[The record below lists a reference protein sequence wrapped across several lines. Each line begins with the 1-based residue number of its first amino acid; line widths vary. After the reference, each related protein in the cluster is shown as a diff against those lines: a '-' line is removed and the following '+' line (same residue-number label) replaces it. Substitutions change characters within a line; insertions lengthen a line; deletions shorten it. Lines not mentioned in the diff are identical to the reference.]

1 MKWCWTGGAVRDGV
15 PDVGLPPV
23 LHGRYRLGP
32 VLGRGG
38 ASVVYRARDELLGRD
53 VAIKAFHTL
62 ADNPED
68 LAAQQNEARLLAGFN
83 HPGLVTLLD
92 AGVDLTG
99 SGTPQIFLVM
109 ELVPDADLRE
119 QLRAGPLDL
128 HRVAYLGWDLA
139 NTLQYVHERGV
150 IHRDLKPANVLL
162 VYAGP
167 DRPARGKLADFGI
180 ARLRT
185 QTAASQGFTTGT
197 AAYLSP
203 EQVEGRELGEATD
216 VYSLGLLLLEA
227 ATGRQAFP
235 GPVLASAIARL
246 DRDPEIPSDIG
257 EPLAGIL
264 RSMTARSPGDR
275 PTAAAAALQFRRV
288 IGDRP
293 TRSDPEAE
301 RLAAVAR
308 YNLVDTPPDGAFD
321 RLTTL
326 AARLFHVP
334 IAIVTIVDADRIW
347 FKSHHG
353 VDITEVERREGL
365 DLVGGLLDHTLVV
378 EDAESDPRLVSDP
391 VLANARGLRFYAGT
405 PLISSDGFNLGT
417 LCIADTRP
425 RPTSEE
431 EILNLEDLAA
441 VVLHEME
448 LRRATRRA
456 LFSPS

>member
-1 MKWCWTGGAVRDGV
+1 V
-15 PDVGLPPV
+15 PDGSSGVTLPPV

-32 VLGRGG
+32 VIGRGG
-38 ASVVYRARDELLGRD
+38 ASVVYRARDELLSRD

-62 ADNPED
+62 ADNPAD

-99 SGTPQIFLVM
+99 SGTPQLFLVL
-109 ELVPDADLRE
+109 ELVPDPDLRE
-119 QLRAGPLDL
+119 QLRDGPLDTR
-128 HRVAYLGWDLA
+128 RVAYLGWDLA
-139 NTLQYVHERGV
+139 STLQYVHERGV
-150 IHRDLKPANVLL
+150 IHRDVKPANVLL

-185 QTAASQGFTTGT
+185 QTSSPQAFTTGT

-203 EQVEGRELGEATD
+203 EQVEGGELGEATD
-216 VYSLGLLLLEA
+216 VYSLGLVLLEA
-227 ATGRQAFP
+227 ATGQQAFP
-235 GPVLASAIARL
+235 GSIRDSALARL
-246 DRDPEIPSDIG
+246 DHDPAIPASIQD
-257 EPLAGIL
+257 PLAGVL
-264 RSMTARSPGDR
+264 RSMTARRPGDR
-275 PTAAAAALQFRRV
+275 PTAAEAALQFRRM

-293 TRSDPEAE
+293 ARPDLEAE

-321 RLTTL
+321 RLTALT
-326 AARLFHVP
+326 ARLFHVP
-334 IAIVTIVDADRIW
+334 VAIVTLVDADRIW

-353 VDITEVERREGL
+353 IDITEVERREGL
-365 DLVGGLLDHTLVV
+365 DLGRGLHDHTLVV
-378 EDAESDPRLVSDP
+378 EDADTDPRLVGNP
-391 VLANARGLRFYAGT
+391 VLAHARGARFYAGA
-405 PLISSDGFNLGT
+405 PLITSDGFNLGT
-417 LCIADTRP
+417 LCITDTRP

-431 EILNLEDLAA
+431 EVLILEDLAA
-441 VVLHEME
+441 LVVHEME

-456 LFSPS
+456 LFPRS